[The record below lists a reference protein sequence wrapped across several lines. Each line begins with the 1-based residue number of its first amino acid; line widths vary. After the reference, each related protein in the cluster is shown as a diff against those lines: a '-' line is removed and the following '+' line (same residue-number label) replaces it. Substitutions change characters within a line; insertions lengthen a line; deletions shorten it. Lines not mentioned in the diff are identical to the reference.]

1 MMTHN
6 ELWLTYHQASRCNK
20 PATTQLVE
28 LEFQNE
34 KLTDLEDVLEHLFR
48 QGFVEAQ
55 HRSLSYWE
63 NHSGQRLNPSDALEE
78 LLTEGAGK
86 CPQSALRLVIADCPP
101 HLWFS
106 YVYTHKNV
114 TPAVAQRVK
123 FCHAQEAKLEI
134 IAHLTNHIF
143 RNGYLPARY
152 RTVVTWQGTCGRK
165 IEEHEKLDALLT
177 AGEGLSE
184 TSPLRLVIDATR
196 THAETCHATGH

>member
-1 MMTHN
+1 MTHN

-34 KLTDLEDVLEHLFR
+34 KLTDLEDVLEHLFC

-63 NHSGQRLNPSDALEE
+63 NHDGQRLNPSHSLEE

-86 CPQSALRLVIADCPP
+86 CPQSALRLVIVM
-101 HLWFS
+101 FT
-106 YVYTHKNV
+106 THKNA
-114 TPAVAQRVK
+114 TPAVTQRVK
-123 FCHAQEAKLEI
+123 LCHAQEAKLEI

-143 RNGYLPARY
+143 RNGYLAARY

-165 IEEHEKLDALLT
+165 IGEHEKLDALLA
-177 AGEGLSE
+177 AGEGLSD
-184 TSPLRLVIDATR
+184 TSSLRLIIDFAIAR
-196 THAETCHATGH
+196 GVEMLEMK

>member
-1 MMTHN
+1 MTTHN

-63 NHSGQRLNPSDALEE
+63 NHNGQRLNPGHVLEE
-78 LLTEGAGK
+78 LLTEGEGK
-86 CPQSALRLVIADCPP
+86 CPQSALRLIIADCPP
-101 HLWFS
+101 HLWFT
-106 YVYTHKNV
+106 YVYTHKGV
-114 TPAVAQRVK
+114 SPAVTQRVK
-123 FCHAQEAKLEI
+123 LCHAQGAKLEI
-134 IAHLTNHIF
+134 MAHLTNHIF

-152 RTVVTWQGTCGRK
+152 RSVVTWQGTCGRK
-165 IEEHEKLDALLT
+165 IEEHENLDALLT
-177 AGEGLSE
+177 AGEGLTE
-184 TSPLRLVIDATR
+184 TSPLRLIIDPAC
-196 THAETCHATGH
+196 THTKTCHAACH

>member
-1 MMTHN
+1 
-6 ELWLTYHQASRCNK
+6 
-20 PATTQLVE
+20 
-28 LEFQNE
+28 
-34 KLTDLEDVLEHLFR
+34 
-48 QGFVEAQ
+48 
-55 HRSLSYWE
+55 
-63 NHSGQRLNPSDALEE
+63 
-78 LLTEGAGK
+78 
-86 CPQSALRLVIADCPP
+86 
-101 HLWFS
+101 
-106 YVYTHKNV
+106 
-114 TPAVAQRVK
+114 VAQRVK